1 MKSRLLLCAL
11 SATCLS
17 ALAAEAPKAPKA
29 AAPKPPEPPVYMTVA
44 TAGPDYA
51 LQGEYAAEGVGANII
66 ALGDGN
72 FRLVLHKGGL
82 PGAGWDK
89 SAKSEAEG
97 KLDGDSV
104 RFKELG
110 ELKSGVLT
118 VSGTILKRLERHS
131 PTEGAK
137 APAEAVILF
146 DGSHADAWNG
156 GHTDER
162 KLLAAGTTSKQAF
175 QSFTLH
181 LEFLLPFKPLGRGQG
196 RANSGVYIQNRYE
209 LQVLDSF
216 GLKGLDNECGGI
228 YQNSVPAV
236 NMCYPPLQWQTYDI
250 DFTAAQFGPD
260 GKKTASAILT
270 VKHNGV
276 VVQDNLALKAATP
289 GGGFKTE
296 VPAPGPFQLQG
307 HGNPVYYRNI
317 WVVEK
322 K

>member
-1 MKSRLLLCAL
+1 
-11 SATCLS
+11 
-17 ALAAEAPKAPKA
+17 
-29 AAPKPPEPPVYMTVA
+29 MTVA

-51 LQGEYAAEGVGANII
+51 LQGEYAAVGVGANII

-72 FRLVLHKGGL
+72 FRLVVHPGGL

-89 SAKSEAEG
+89 SPKSEAEG
-97 KLDGDSV
+97 KLADEVV

-110 ELKSGVLT
+110 ELKGGVLT
-118 VSGTILKRLERHS
+118 VNGAALQRLERHS

-146 DGSHADAWNG
+146 DGSQADAWNG
-156 GHTDER
+156 GHLDDR

-175 QSFTLH
+175 QGFTLH
-181 LEFLLPFKPLGRGQG
+181 LEFLLPFKPHGRGQG

-216 GLKGLDNECGGI
+216 GLKGLDNECGGV
-228 YQNSVPAV
+228 YQNSAPSV
-236 NMCYPPLQWQTYDI
+236 NMCFPPLQWQTYDV
-250 DFTAAQFGPD
+250 DFTAAKFGPD
-260 GKKTASAILT
+260 GKKTANASLT

-276 VVQDNLALKAATP
+276 VVQDNLALKGATP
-289 GGGFKTE
+289 GGGFKGE
-296 VPAPGPFQLQG
+296 VPTPGPFQLQG

-317 WVVEK
+317 WVIEK